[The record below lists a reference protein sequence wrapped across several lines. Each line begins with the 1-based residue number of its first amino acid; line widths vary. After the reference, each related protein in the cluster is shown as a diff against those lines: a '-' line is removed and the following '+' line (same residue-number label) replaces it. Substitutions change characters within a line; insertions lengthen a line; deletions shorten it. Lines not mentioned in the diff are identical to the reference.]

1 MPDQLQNLLP
11 NQNAPTGSASERKP
25 TIRTMKS
32 DLEELTQRTKRPPEL
47 AAAEEIVKK
56 SQAYKLAIE
65 TENYRPSFAKNHGW
79 PKGKILLPAISSII
93 LLSILGVGF
102 YLLPKGDSGTP
113 AYQTS
118 TPAALPL
125 PQLFATETSET
136 ITIKTGDGAGLLK
149 SLQELTKKEEREG
162 TVKRVTVK
170 ISGEPTERLL
180 GLRDFFETLK
190 IEPPPRFVEHLETQT
205 MIFVFYGSEGWRVGF
220 AVKTKDINR
229 ALRDLF
235 IWEPTLIS
243 SLGSLFFDSERDLTE
258 GKFEDRIY
266 RNIDWR
272 FLKVSS
278 QEDLGIAYTVFPA
291 NNILVL
297 ATSKAALETII
308 NRLFDLR

>member
-1 MPDQLQNLLP
+1 MP
-11 NQNAPTGSASERKP
+11 NQNTPEDTAPEQKSA
-25 TIRTMKS
+25 IRTMKS

-65 TENYRPSFAKNHGW
+65 TENYRPSFTKNHGW
-79 PKGKILLPAISSII
+79 PNRKILLLTVGSII
-93 LLSILGVGF
+93 LLTVVGVSF
-102 YLLPKGDSGTP
+102 YILPKGGSGTP
-113 AYQTS
+113 ASPTP

-136 ITIKTGDGAGLLK
+136 ITIKTDDSAGLLR

-162 TVKRVTVK
+162 TIKRVAVK
-170 ISGEPTERLL
+170 ISGEPRERLL
-180 GLRDFFETLK
+180 GLTDFFETLK
-190 IEPPPRFVEHLETQT
+190 IEPPSRFVEHLETQM
-205 MIFVFYGSEGWRVGF
+205 MIFVFYGSEGGRVGF

-235 IWEPTLIS
+235 IWEPALIS
-243 SLGSLFFDSERDLTE
+243 SLESLFFDRERDLTE
-258 GKFEDRIY
+258 GEFEDRIY

-278 QEDLGIAYTVFPA
+278 REDLGIAYTVFPA

-297 ATSKAALETII
+297 TTSRGALEMVI